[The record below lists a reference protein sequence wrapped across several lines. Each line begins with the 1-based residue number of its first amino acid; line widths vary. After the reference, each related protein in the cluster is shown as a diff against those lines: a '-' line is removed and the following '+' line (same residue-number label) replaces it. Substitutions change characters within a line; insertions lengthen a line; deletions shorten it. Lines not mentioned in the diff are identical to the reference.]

1 MKDGNAGAA
10 RDQIGMVFGNGE
22 RVSVATN
29 PTYNEYDG
37 G

>member
-10 RDQIGMVFGNGE
+10 RDKIGTVFGNGE
-22 RVSVATN
+22 QVSVATN
-29 PTYNEYDG
+29 VTYNEYDG